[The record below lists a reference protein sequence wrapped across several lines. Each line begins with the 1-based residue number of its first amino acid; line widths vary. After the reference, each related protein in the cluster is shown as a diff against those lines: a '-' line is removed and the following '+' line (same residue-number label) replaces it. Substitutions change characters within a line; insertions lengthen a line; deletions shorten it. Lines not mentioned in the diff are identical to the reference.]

1 MGCSGSGSGSE
12 EVGPPWGSACVAE
25 PLAASWAARRSRPM
39 RPNTVVREGVP
50 AGRSPVSL
58 GSTQSRRAGACAPK
72 TLKPTGL
79 AGRRARA

>member
-1 MGCSGSGSGSE
+1 MLRLRFRLRGSGSARG
-12 EVGPPWGSACVAE
+12 VGVCGQLPT
-25 PLAASWAARRSRPM
+25 ASWAARRSRPM

-58 GSTQSRRAGACAPK
+58 GSTQSRRAGACAPR

-79 AGRRARA
+79 AGWRAWA